1 MTLRSGC
8 VGSYRALSDGGVH
21 GGRVGG
27 RDPFAEPG
35 GACLRGL
42 ADQLAGAAGI
52 GTAFGS
58 SGDDVERAWAGAVG
72 ADGVPDGGDL
82 LGMRGC
88 SLSVALPGAAAG
100 YRIAPSQRAARRSG
114 PGLGNPP
121 PIQIGIRGCCTGRGR
136 QMISLTWKCM
146 PW

>member
-1 MTLRSGC
+1 
-8 VGSYRALSDGGVH
+8 VH